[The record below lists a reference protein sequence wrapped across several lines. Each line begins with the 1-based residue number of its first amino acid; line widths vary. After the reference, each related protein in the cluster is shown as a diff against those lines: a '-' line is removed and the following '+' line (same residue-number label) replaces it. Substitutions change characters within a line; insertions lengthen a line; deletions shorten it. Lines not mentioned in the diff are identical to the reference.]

1 MSVDVDPGELK
12 DKARN
17 QCTWFGHKVVS
28 LKKNVDH
35 NPLYNPIDGSIL
47 HAYEPANLDHGVL
60 ATEIITCP
68 NELPGIYKSSS
79 KKLKK

>member
-17 QCTWFGHKVVS
+17 ECPWYGHKVVN

-35 NPLYNPIDGSIL
+35 NPLYNPLDGSIL
-47 HAYEPANLDHGVL
+47 HAFEPAKQDHGVL
-60 ATEIITCP
+60 ATEVITTP
-68 NELPGIYKSSS
+68 NELPGIYES
-79 KKLKK
+79 